1 MNGLIWIGQ
10 VALACVFLI
19 SGTLKLLALAPRVRA
34 LGNRTQSHNTMPPIG
49 KMIVGFIE
57 VVLAFGVLMPD
68 IYTPDGM
75 VPEYMIAR
83 CCAAGL
89 ALLMVGATIYHF
101 RRREPA
107 AAAFAT
113 FLLALFVIVGRW
125 PY

>member
-10 VALACVFLI
+10 VALACVFLT
-19 SGTLKLLALAPRVRA
+19 SGTLKLLAFRPLMQAVESRTHIHVSMAPARA
-34 LGNRTQSHNTMPPIG
+34 RIIG
-49 KMIVGFIE
+49 FVE
-57 VVLAFGVLMPD
+57 VVLALGVLMPD

-107 AAAFAT
+107 AAAIAV

-125 PY
+125 PS